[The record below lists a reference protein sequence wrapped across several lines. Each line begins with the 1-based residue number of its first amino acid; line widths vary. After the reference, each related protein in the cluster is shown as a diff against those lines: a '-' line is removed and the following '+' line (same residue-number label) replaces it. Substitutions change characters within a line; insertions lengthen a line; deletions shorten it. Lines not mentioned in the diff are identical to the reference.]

1 MRLSLL
7 SRKKAASG
15 IDYAVLMALVVV
27 AAIGAVALTGD
38 RMRTLFVATDETVG
52 NGIAG
57 LPIAGGG
64 AGGGSPPPA
73 ESGEGLW
80 SGDGTFALDPFS
92 SPETRLFSLTNIGTG
107 LLTLGSPAISGT
119 GAAFFEI
126 LGSTCSGALPPGDS
140 CEVLVQA
147 WANANGTA
155 TATLSIADVPGG
167 IVLSRMASGFD
178 PALAWSGGGAFV
190 IDGTPGPE
198 PLPRTAQQTFTLR
211 NQGFAD
217 ATGVAPAI
225 SGPDADAFSLSH
237 DCPATLPAA
246 GSCTITVT
254 ATAEANGSLVATLVA
269 GGPASEDQI
278 LTAIA
283 SGFAPLFTW
292 SGGGAFTVTAPTTNP
307 EIVQQVFTLT
317 NIGTAPGIPPS
328 PSVSGDAAGY
338 TLAVSATD
346 CGASSLPVGGT
357 CEVTVTATFTDDV
370 TTLTGTLA
378 AGPATQAL
386 TGSASGFGPRL
397 TFVMGAM
404 ESGWDITAGP
414 FRRTGVFTI
423 TNTGLATSGPVAP
436 GAVSIA
442 VSGPAIGAITD
453 NGTCTGQT
461 LSSGASCTI
470 GVEIFG
476 LDNGPYTAVVSTA
489 LHGGATGAIAGAIA
503 NYNGLN
509 LTISANTFNYH
520 LAIEAYN
527 AGWTGG
533 RPIVLTVQSGV
544 VVGSTST
551 EQPALNIQG
560 FPHNSSIILINNGI
574 IAGAGGR
581 GASYSHSSQSGGMAM
596 FVGSP
601 VTVFNNGI
609 IGGGGGGGGRG
620 HGSGSARGGGGGG
633 GAGALP
639 GPASNGVP
647 SGGGICGASGG
658 SAGSL
663 LTGGAGGSSICGS
676 RGGKGGDL
684 GQPGLHGE
692 GPGGIGGSTPGA
704 EPGAAVRGNSFI
716 TWKVVG
722 DRRGP
727 LIHWP
732 W

>member
-15 IDYAVLMALVVV
+15 IDYAVLMALVAV
-27 AAIGAVALTGD
+27 AAIGVVALTGD
-38 RMRTLFVATDETVG
+38 RMRTLFVAVDETIG

-57 LPIAGGG
+57 LPIEGGG
-64 AGGGSPPPA
+64 AAGGGSPP
-73 ESGEGLW
+73 S
-80 SGDGTFALDPFS
+80 DFAP
-92 SPETRLFSLTNIGTG
+92 LF
-107 LLTLGSPAISGT
+107 
-119 GAAFFEI
+119 
-126 LGSTCSGALPPGDS
+126 
-140 CEVLVQA
+140 
-147 WANANGTA
+147 
-155 TATLSIADVPGG
+155 
-167 IVLSRMASGFD
+167 
-178 PALAWSGGGAFV
+178 AWSGGG
-190 IDGTPGPE
+190 P
-198 PLPRTAQQTFTLR
+198 
-211 NQGFAD
+211 
-217 ATGVAPAI
+217 
-225 SGPDADAFSLSH
+225 
-237 DCPATLPAA
+237 
-246 GSCTITVT
+246 
-254 ATAEANGSLVATLVA
+254 
-269 GGPASEDQI
+269 
-278 LTAIA
+278 
-283 SGFAPLFTW
+283 
-292 SGGGAFTVTAPTTNP
+292 FTVTAPTTNP
-307 EIVQQVFTLT
+307 ETVQQVFILT

-338 TLAVSATD
+338 TLAISATD
-346 CGASSLPVGGT
+346 CGASLPVGGT
-357 CEVTVTATFTDDV
+357 CEVTVTATFTDNV
-370 TTLTGTLA
+370 AALTGTLA

-386 TGSASGFGPRL
+386 TGSASGFEPRL
-397 TFVMGAM
+397 TFAMGAL

-436 GAVSIA
+436 GAISIA
-442 VSGPAIGAITD
+442 VSGPAIGTVTGD
-453 NGTCTGQT
+453 GTCTGQT
-461 LSSGASCTI
+461 LLPGASCTI
-470 GVEIFG
+470 GVEIVG

-489 LHGGATGAIAGAIA
+489 LHGGATGTIAGAIA

-509 LTISANTFNYH
+509 LTISANTFNYQ
-520 LAIEAYN
+520 LAIEASR
-527 AGWTGG
+527 AGWTIG

-551 EQPALNIQG
+551 EQPALWIEG
-560 FPHNSSIILINNGI
+560 FPNNTSIILINNGI

-581 GASYSHSSQSGGMAM
+581 GASYSHSGQSGGMAM

-716 TWKVVG
+716 TWRVVG

-727 LIHWP
+727 IIHRP